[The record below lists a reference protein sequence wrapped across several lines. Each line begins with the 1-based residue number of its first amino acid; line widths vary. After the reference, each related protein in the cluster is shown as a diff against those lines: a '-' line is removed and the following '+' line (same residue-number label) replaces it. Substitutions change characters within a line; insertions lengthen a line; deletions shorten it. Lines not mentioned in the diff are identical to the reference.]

1 MTKYDSLRQIG
12 HVLTALA
19 VSLLLKSIP
28 EGGALL
34 RQWRIQ
40 DKQKAWSHSGST
52 PNLQSDGL
60 GLERT
65 RSKQTLHSTS
75 WLAFKAWSYFSFF
88 SQVSKWFSLSSLL
101 VRRKKNLLQYKHRF
115 TWTREHLFPK
125 GQLAVAYEQ
134 NTSSDGLALLELD
147 WPTSFPEETRFWC
160 CENDIQKWFIACHDH
175 KNLYYE

>member
-34 RQWRIQ
+34 RQWRTK

-75 WLAFKAWSYFSFF
+75 
-88 SQVSKWFSLSSLL
+88 
-101 VRRKKNLLQYKHRF
+101 
-115 TWTREHLFPK
+115 
-125 GQLAVAYEQ
+125 
-134 NTSSDGLALLELD
+134 
-147 WPTSFPEETRFWC
+147 
-160 CENDIQKWFIACHDH
+160 
-175 KNLYYE
+175 